1 MADVTIPGPRG
12 PLPAYLAAPPAPG
25 PWPGVVVLHDAL
37 GMSRDLRNQ
46 ASWLASEG
54 YLAMAPDLFSRG
66 GTMRCLR
73 ALGNDLRARNG
84 RAFED
89 VEAVR
94 AWLAGQQECTGKIGV
109 VGFCIGGGFALLLA
123 PGHGFPASSV
133 NYGVGAPRATYSEA
147 FLQDACPIVRSYG
160 AKDRAGRAD
169 RPAAR
174 PDPDDARGGSR
185 RQGVPGRRACV
196 PQRSPRRGR
205 PQPVHLRGDGQ
216 VRRTRGLPRSV
227 SPRRASSHRRFLPH
241 APAVRSRL
249 PCLPALAPAGCH
261 ARGRAEG
268 SARRPAT
275 RLTSTRRLAS

>member
-54 YLAMAPDLFSRG
+54 YLAVAPDLFSRG

-84 RAFED
+84 PAFED

-123 PGHGFPASSV
+123 PGHGFAASSV
-133 NYGVGAPRATYSEA
+133 NYGVGAPKATYSEA
-147 FLQDACPIVRSYG
+147 FLQDACPIVGSYG
-160 AKDRAGRAD
+160 ARDRANRGTARQLGQILTTLGVDHDVKEYPDAGHAFLNDHEGAGDRNPFIFVVMGRFAG
-169 RPAAR
+169 PAGYHEPSAQ
-174 PDPDDARGGSR
+174 DARR
-185 RQGVPGRRACV
+185 RIVGFFRT
-196 PQRSPRRGR
+196 
-205 PQPVHLRGDGQ
+205 HLR
-216 VRRTRGLPRSV
+216 
-227 SPRRASSHRRFLPH
+227 
-241 APAVRSRL
+241 
-249 PCLPALAPAGCH
+249 
-261 ARGRAEG
+261 
-268 SARRPAT
+268 
-275 RLTSTRRLAS
+275 